1 MHPGQKILVSGL
13 FSIGYFPI
21 ANFFKDISP
30 SDKCLPEFLPI
41 VDFYPS
47 CFAHQEKSLPGFIP
61 ITILPIIWWIFTH
74 QNFAHQRIAHHTG
87 KNQKFT
93 KKIKISAIFQ
103 LFPCTKSIQR
113 RGMSVQPDLWFID
126 NLTQCTFVKLSVFLK
141 FPNQDFWNHFSEFQK
156 NSSL

>member
-1 MHPGQKILVSGL
+1 MNRNFQISRHPLRTFSFFDFDLRRIHDHSRPRQRKLRNPVKPVPGL

-41 VDFYPS
+41 MDFYPS

-61 ITILPIIWWIFTH
+61 ITILPIYWWIFTH

-93 KKIKISAIFQ
+93 KKIKISLIFQ
-103 LFPCTKSIQR
+103 LFSCTKSILQ
-113 RGMSVQPDLWFID
+113 SKFLILW
-126 NLTQCTFVKLSVFLK
+126 NLL
-141 FPNQDFWNHFSEFQK
+141 
-156 NSSL
+156 